1 MGWSGIKRGQVR
13 VRRPG
18 VFRILFSAVWAGMFL
33 ACGPGVEEVRSR
45 DPRPDILLI
54 SLDTTRADHLS
65 AYGYERKTSPALER
79 LSEEGILFEAA
90 YAPSATTG
98 PSHAT
103 LFTSVSPISHGITKN
118 GRELDLGWK
127 TLAEVLGQE
136 GYQTAAVVSSY
147 VLSARFG
154 YDRGFASFDEDFSQA
169 EVPEGVT
176 LWEGDEVEGKF
187 YGRADDTARR
197 ALQWLEDRSE
207 PQKPFFLFVHFF
219 DAHDPY
225 VIPEGYQPPFVPGPE
240 ESLKRNRVVFMYDA
254 TLAYMDQE
262 IGRLLDGL
270 VRMGLDEDTLVVVTG
285 DHGEGLME
293 RGHWHHGVHIYEEG
307 VRVPLIVRL
316 PGRRSAGLRIPTPV
330 SWLDLAP
337 SLLALSGISSQ
348 EGFQGE
354 SLAEVMTGQGA
365 LDPTR
370 SVWLYRRHYEGDEEV
385 EAGQAVGEAWGLRRG
400 RWKLIWA
407 EEENRLELYD
417 LETDP
422 EEKVDLAMERPDQAA
437 TLKAELEVWLASQP
451 RSRGGDVLLDA
462 ESRRKLKALGYV
474 E

>member
-1 MGWSGIKRGQVR
+1 
-13 VRRPG
+13 
-18 VFRILFSAVWAGMFL
+18 
-33 ACGPGVEEVRSR
+33 
-45 DPRPDILLI
+45 
-54 SLDTTRADHLS
+54 
-65 AYGYERKTSPALER
+65 
-79 LSEEGILFEAA
+79 
-90 YAPSATTG
+90 
-98 PSHAT
+98 
-103 LFTSVSPISHGITKN
+103 
-118 GRELDLGWK
+118 
-127 TLAEVLGQE
+127 
-136 GYQTAAVVSSY
+136 
-147 VLSARFG
+147 
-154 YDRGFASFDEDFSQA
+154 
-169 EVPEGVT
+169 
-176 LWEGDEVEGKF
+176 
-187 YGRADDTARR
+187 
-197 ALQWLEDRSE
+197 
-207 PQKPFFLFVHFF
+207 
-219 DAHDPY
+219 
-225 VIPEGYQPPFVPGPE
+225 
-240 ESLKRNRVVFMYDA
+240 
-254 TLAYMDQE
+254 
-262 IGRLLDGL
+262 
-270 VRMGLDEDTLVVVTG
+270 
-285 DHGEGLME
+285 ME

-337 SLLALSGISSQ
+337 SLLALSGIPSQ

-354 SLAEVMTGQGA
+354 SLAEVMTGQGD

-370 SVWLYRRHYEGDEEV
+370 SVWLYRRHYAGDEEV

-462 ESRRKLKALGYV
+462 ESRRKLQALGYV